1 MVEDRPVSNK
11 NLPGRVRGFSGQ
23 EKHPPRSGATFILPE
38 EDLSSGTMA
47 TISLILCRIGLHRW
61 GRKRGYDEYSSNVIE
76 WEQRCERCGKR
87 KRWVEAKRDRRR

>member
-1 MVEDRPVSNK
+1 MTAIGV
-11 NLPGRVRGFSGQ
+11 
-23 EKHPPRSGATFILPE
+23 
-38 EDLSSGTMA
+38 
-47 TISLILCRIGLHRW
+47 ILCRIGLHQW